1 MALSTQQILCAL
13 AKTLHFIE
21 SEFCDLR
28 QSLSSCDTV
37 ARDSSAGEAAV
48 SKSADTCEER
58 TAKKGSFLP
67 LLCLRLNKAEIIGI
81 VDIVLPRTVLLL
93 EDATL
98 PSVS

>member
-28 QSLSSCDTV
+28 QSLSSCNTV
-37 ARDSSAGEAAV
+37 ARDSSGEAAV